1 MEYSSKKPLLI
12 YFITWSLSIA
22 AYWINYNSFY
32 YSFVIVP
39 IITLGVAFA
48 IGLGGC
54 SIVKGFVTAFWIGVT
69 YMFENYFTLSLSNML
84 FNRYSSFRLPYPE
97 YILFGGVIFLF
108 GFFIGKVCR
117 LFKRV

>member
-1 MEYSSKKPLLI
+1 MEYSSKKPLHI
-12 YFITWSLSIA
+12 YFITWALSIA

-32 YSFVIVP
+32 LSFVIIP

-48 IGLGGC
+48 IGFGGC
-54 SIVKGFVTAFWIGVT
+54 SIVKGFMTAFWIGVA

-84 FNRYSSFRLPYPE
+84 FNHYSSFHLPYPE
-97 YILFGGVIFLF
+97 YILYGGVIFLL
-108 GFFIGKVCR
+108 GFFIGKVGC